1 MKVNEI
7 FYSLQGEGRYTG
19 TPAVFVRFSGCN
31 LACDFCD
38 TDHQNGTD
46 MTEREIV
53 DSVLR
58 YPARHI
64 VLTGG
69 EPALQLTPTLLRA
82 LKNEGKIIHME
93 TNGTCPLPDDALPL
107 LDWITV
113 SPKFGMMPA
122 IQRIDELKVVFDMD
136 HPEYIEKM
144 TDVHVTDG
152 QCYYLQPCDR
162 NDSAFNVRNLKTC
175 IEYIKNNPKWKL
187 SLQTHKLLGIR

>member
-38 TDHQNGTD
+38 TDHASGTD

-69 EPALQLTPTLLRA
+69 EPSLQLTPTLLRA

-113 SPKFGMMPA
+113 SPKFGMTPT

-136 HPEYIEKM
+136 HPEYI
-144 TDVHVTDG
+144 DRLAHVHAAG
-152 QCYYLQPCDR
+152 GCYSLQPCDR
-162 NDSAFNVRNLKTC
+162 NDPAYNARNTRAC
-175 IEYIKNNPKWKL
+175 IRYILSHPKWTL
-187 SLQTHKLLGIR
+187 SLQTHKLLGLR

>member
-31 LACDFCD
+31 LRCDFCD
-38 TDHQNGTD
+38 TDHQKGTD
-46 MTEREIV
+46 MTEAEII
-53 DSVLR
+53 DDVLR
-58 YPARHI
+58 YPAEHI
-64 VLTGG
+64 VITGG
-69 EPALQLTPTLLRA
+69 EPALQITASLLAA
-82 LKNEGKIIHME
+82 LKRAGKTIHME
-93 TNGTCPLPDDALPL
+93 TNGTCRLDAAVERLV
-107 LDWITV
+107 DWITV

-122 IQRIDELKVVFDMD
+122 IQRIDELKVVFDVD

-144 TDVHVTDG
+144 TDVCLTDG
-152 QCYYLQPCDR
+152 ECRYLQPCDR
-162 NDSAFNVRNLKTC
+162 NDSAFNARNMKAC